1 VTQTEQEIQM
11 NQANQTAAATE
22 YKFTP
27 WDELSRRD
35 QLACIYSDAYKDA
48 YNFRPRGVDTS
59 DWTEAMFESELA
71 YLQTVIERN
80 ENARLEDE
88 AFAAIR
94 LEETIDKMMECGCR
108 NREMAIRWLH
118 DIYETNGD
126 TEYLEYNLGVNY
138 GYFSSKNNG

>member
-1 VTQTEQEIQM
+1 M
-11 NQANQTAAATE
+11 NQANQTTTATE
-22 YKFTP
+22 YKYTP
-27 WDELSRRD
+27 WEELSRRD

-71 YLQTVIERN
+71 YLQTIIERN
-80 ENARLEDE
+80 EADRIEDE
-88 AFAAIR
+88 KAAYDR
-94 LEETIDKMMECGCR
+94 VEETIERMMECGCR

-118 DIYETNGD
+118 EAYDTNGD

-138 GYFSSKNNG
+138 GYFSGKRHE

>member
-1 VTQTEQEIQM
+1 MT
-11 NQANQTAAATE
+11 QANQTTVATE
-22 YKFTP
+22 YKYTP

-71 YLQTVIERN
+71 YLQTIIERN
-80 ENARLEDE
+80 ESVRLEDE
-88 AFAAIR
+88 ALAAIR
-94 LEETIDKMMECGCR
+94 LEETIDKMMESGCR

-118 DIYETNGD
+118 DIYETHGD

-138 GYFSSKNNG
+138 GYFSGKK

>member
-1 VTQTEQEIQM
+1 MIA
-11 NQANQTAAATE
+11 NANQTVESAMS
-22 YKFTP
+22 YQYTP
-27 WDELSRRD
+27 WEELSRRD

-71 YLQTVIERN
+71 YLQTIIDRNNVIRI
-80 ENARLEDE
+80 EDE
-88 AFAAIR
+88 KAAYDR
-94 LEETIDKMMECGCR
+94 VEETIAKMMECGCR

-118 DIYETNGD
+118 EAYETNGD

-138 GYFSSKNNG
+138 GYFSGKRHE